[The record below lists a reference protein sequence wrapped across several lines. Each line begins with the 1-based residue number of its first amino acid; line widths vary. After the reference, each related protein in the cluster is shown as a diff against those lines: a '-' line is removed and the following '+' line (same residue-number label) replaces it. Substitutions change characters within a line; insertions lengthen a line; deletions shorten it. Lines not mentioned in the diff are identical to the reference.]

1 MSWLLMT
8 WLLRSDCVL
17 VVDDLAPRSDCVLVV
32 DDLAPEVRLCP
43 GC

>member
-17 VVDDLAPRSDCVLVV
+17 VVDDLAS
-32 DDLAPEVRLCP
+32 EVRHCETGERLI
-43 GC
+43 